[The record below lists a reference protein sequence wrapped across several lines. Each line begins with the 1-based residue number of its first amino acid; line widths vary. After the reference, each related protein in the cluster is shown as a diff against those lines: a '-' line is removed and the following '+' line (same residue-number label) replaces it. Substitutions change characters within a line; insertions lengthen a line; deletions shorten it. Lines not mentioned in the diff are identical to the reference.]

1 MIVCEDCRKTTSGKC
16 WRHGQITP
24 PTSFCDEIL
33 PCLIHRTEA
42 TDLPDRAV
50 QPEAR
55 HALEIAKFHHREH
68 QQITALQ
75 SWQECTGWPCRAVAE
90 ARAILP
96 CLIHR
101 TEATDL
107 PDRAVQPDTPTMD
120 QDARNALAD
129 ATWLDRDGVNIEDAV
144 KRLHRL
150 GYTVVRAAAMTKEAT
165 R

>member
-24 PTSFCDEIL
+24 PTSFCDE
-33 PCLIHRTEA
+33 
-42 TDLPDRAV
+42 
-50 QPEAR
+50 
-55 HALEIAKFHHREH
+55 
-68 QQITALQ
+68 
-75 SWQECTGWPCRAVAE
+75 
-90 ARAILP
+90 ILP

>member
-1 MIVCEDCRKTTSGKC
+1 MAGSGRFRMSSTC
-16 WRHGQITP
+16 PSCGEPITHE
-24 PTSFCDEIL
+24 CGG
-33 PCLIHRTEA
+33 
-42 TDLPDRAV
+42 RAD
-50 QPEAR
+50 P
-55 HALEIAKFHHREH
+55 
-68 QQITALQ
+68 
-75 SWQECTGWPCRAVAE
+75 
-90 ARAILP
+90 
-96 CLIHR
+96 
-101 TEATDL
+101 